1 MGDSA
6 KKKTTRFDSIHCSVR
21 IPLHNPHHSP
31 GVLDSGPEAAGP
43 VHRSYD
49 RPARIATELL
59 IAFAEASI

>member
-6 KKKTTRFDSIHCSVR
+6 KKKTIRFDSV
-21 IPLHNPHHSP
+21 LGQNPPRQSTP
-31 GVLDSGPEAAGP
+31 GFLDSGPEAAGP

-59 IAFAEASI
+59 QLP